1 MSSNNYN
8 IDEATEWLFQGYKN
22 EMVNEGVHFSS
33 EVRRW
38 FNLWSNKSYQ
48 KKQKN
53 DTTQTHADGQIAYMV
68 EIPRDSFA
76 DVLKVADVDFF
87 PNIRKLLLT
96 GATSPISS
104 SEAERAASGILRLKT
119 AFRNNMKDE
128 RESNLNLLQM
138 LTTGS
143 INVEEI
149 LQMFTEKTQ
158 EDCFHHL

>member
-1 MSSNNYN
+1 
-8 IDEATEWLFQGYKN
+8 
-22 EMVNEGVHFSS
+22 
-33 EVRRW
+33 
-38 FNLWSNKSYQ
+38 
-48 KKQKN
+48 
-53 DTTQTHADGQIAYMV
+53 MV

-76 DVLKVADVDFF
+76 DVSKVADVDFF

-96 GATSPISS
+96 GATSPVSS
-104 SEAERAASGILRLKT
+104 SEAERAASGIIRLKT

-149 LQMFTEKTQ
+149 LQMFTEKNPGRLFSSSLAFSETKSSM
-158 EDCFHHL
+158 LLLL